1 MKNYKGALFLF
12 FSFCFLSCSVN
23 TISEGKNQKV
33 DDKNKSY
40 QKTALG
46 TSNSIFLDQEYITQ
60 SLDFALYKAWISLD
74 EAFSLKT
81 TADTSEKYN
90 SNQIQEMIATRQN
103 TFLQELEKEKNLK
116 TYRIADNI
124 YGIQNQIKEM
134 ETACLEQD
142 VKELARLVTAFYI
155 SKGLVYQKS
164 GTIFMQLIISMS
176 LMLILIILLL
186 LVYHFVY
193 ARRNEIEKILK
204 ATNKGQEEER
214 RRLAMELHD
223 SVAQQMRYVSIL
235 AENIKDKELARE
247 IKKNQTD
254 CIENIR
260 NACYTLSSINMDK
273 GCFTSALKNAVDNFQ
288 RRTGIKTSLVITE
301 DSDFNTLPQLTFHH
315 LFRIIMELL
324 SNIEK
329 HSKAEEVTVLIRSPS
344 ENDKIKRGLMLF
356 ITDDGQ
362 GLDQKTLDMMNSKK
376 ITSIKNLHFG
386 LQNIKLRL
394 NEIGGSIKYFS
405 EIGEGTEVK
414 ISIGK

>member
-1 MKNYKGALFLF
+1 MHA
-12 FSFCFLSCSVN
+12 
-23 TISEGKNQKV
+23 
-33 DDKNKSY
+33 
-40 QKTALG
+40 
-46 TSNSIFLDQEYITQ
+46 
-60 SLDFALYKAWISLD
+60 
-74 EAFSLKT
+74 
-81 TADTSEKYN
+81 
-90 SNQIQEMIATRQN
+90 
-103 TFLQELEKEKNLK
+103 
-116 TYRIADNI
+116 
-124 YGIQNQIKEM
+124 
-134 ETACLEQD
+134 
-142 VKELARLVTAFYI
+142 
-155 SKGLVYQKS
+155 
-164 GTIFMQLIISMS
+164 
-176 LMLILIILLL
+176 
-186 LVYHFVY
+186 
-193 ARRNEIEKILK
+193 EIEKILK

-329 HSKAEEVTVLIRSPS
+329 HSKAEEVTVLIRNPS

>member
-23 TISEGKNQKV
+23 VISEGKNQKV

-46 TSNSIFLDQEYITQ
+46 TRNSIFLDQAYITQ

-301 DSDFNTLPQLTFHH
+301 DSDFNTLPQLSFHH

>member
-60 SLDFALYKAWISLD
+60 SHDFALYKAWISLD
-74 EAFSLKT
+74 EAFNLKT

-176 LMLILIILLL
+176 LISCFCLFIILFMLAEMKLKKYLRQQIRDRKRNVVVLL
-186 LVYHFVY
+186 WNCMIQLPNRCAMFLFLQ
-193 ARRNEIEKILK
+193 KILK
-204 ATNKGQEEER
+204 TRNWLEKSKR
-214 RRLAMELHD
+214 IR
-223 SVAQQMRYVSIL
+223 
-235 AENIKDKELARE
+235 
-247 IKKNQTD
+247 QT
-254 CIENIR
+254 
-260 NACYTLSSINMDK
+260 A
-273 GCFTSALKNAVDNFQ
+273 
-288 RRTGIKTSLVITE
+288 
-301 DSDFNTLPQLTFHH
+301 
-315 LFRIIMELL
+315 
-324 SNIEK
+324 
-329 HSKAEEVTVLIRSPS
+329 
-344 ENDKIKRGLMLF
+344 
-356 ITDDGQ
+356 
-362 GLDQKTLDMMNSKK
+362 
-376 ITSIKNLHFG
+376 
-386 LQNIKLRL
+386 
-394 NEIGGSIKYFS
+394 
-405 EIGEGTEVK
+405 
-414 ISIGK
+414 

>member
-1 MKNYKGALFLF
+1 MN
-12 FSFCFLSCSVN
+12 N
-23 TISEGKNQKV
+23 QESECEEMR
-33 DDKNKSY
+33 
-40 QKTALG
+40 
-46 TSNSIFLDQEYITQ
+46 FLDRW
-60 SLDFALYKAWISLD
+60 K
-74 EAFSLKT
+74 KP
-81 TADTSEKYN
+81 
-90 SNQIQEMIATRQN
+90 EM
-103 TFLQELEKEKNLK
+103 K
-116 TYRIADNI
+116 
-124 YGIQNQIKEM
+124 
-134 ETACLEQD
+134 TACLEQD

-186 LVYHFVY
+186 FVYHFVY

-301 DSDFNTLPQLTFHH
+301 DSDFNTLPPLASAT
-315 LFRIIMELL
+315 
-324 SNIEK
+324 
-329 HSKAEEVTVLIRSPS
+329 
-344 ENDKIKRGLMLF
+344 
-356 ITDDGQ
+356 
-362 GLDQKTLDMMNSKK
+362 
-376 ITSIKNLHFG
+376 
-386 LQNIKLRL
+386 
-394 NEIGGSIKYFS
+394 
-405 EIGEGTEVK
+405 
-414 ISIGK
+414 

>member
-1 MKNYKGALFLF
+1 MKSYKGALFLF
-12 FSFCFLSCSVN
+12 FSFCFFSCSVN
-23 TISEGKNQKV
+23 VISEGKNQKV

-46 TSNSIFLDQEYITQ
+46 TSNSIFLDQKYITQ

-74 EAFSLKT
+74 EAFNLKT

-142 VKELARLVTAFYI
+142 VKDLARLVTAFYI

>member
-1 MKNYKGALFLF
+1 MKSYKGALFLF
-12 FSFCFLSCSVN
+12 FSFCFFSCSVN
-23 TISEGKNQKV
+23 GISEGKNQKV

-46 TSNSIFLDQEYITQ
+46 TRNSIFLDQAYITQ

-74 EAFSLKT
+74 EALSLKT

-103 TFLQELEKEKNLK
+103 NFLQELEKEKNLK

-186 LVYHFVY
+186 FVYHFVY

-273 GCFTSALKNAVDNFQ
+273 GCFTSAV
-288 RRTGIKTSLVITE
+288 RSL
-301 DSDFNTLPQLTFHH
+301 
-315 LFRIIMELL
+315 
-324 SNIEK
+324 
-329 HSKAEEVTVLIRSPS
+329 
-344 ENDKIKRGLMLF
+344 
-356 ITDDGQ
+356 
-362 GLDQKTLDMMNSKK
+362 
-376 ITSIKNLHFG
+376 
-386 LQNIKLRL
+386 
-394 NEIGGSIKYFS
+394 
-405 EIGEGTEVK
+405 
-414 ISIGK
+414 